1 MTFNGLIGM
10 APNLRGSTEMAAR
23 VEVLK
28 GPSTLLNGMPPE
40 GGLGG
45 SVNIVPKRA
54 GNTPL
59 TSVTAT
65 YESDNMPGMHVD
77 VGRRFGDRQQW
88 GVRFNGVYRN
98 GDTAV
103 DKQKQGMNLAAL
115 GLDWRGER
123 ARVSLDLYRQREK
136 MDGINYFGIFS
147 IAPA

>member
-1 MTFNGLIGM
+1 M
-10 APNLRGSTEMAAR
+10 
-23 VEVLK
+23 
-28 GPSTLLNGMPPE
+28 
-40 GGLGG
+40 
-45 SVNIVPKRA
+45 PKRA